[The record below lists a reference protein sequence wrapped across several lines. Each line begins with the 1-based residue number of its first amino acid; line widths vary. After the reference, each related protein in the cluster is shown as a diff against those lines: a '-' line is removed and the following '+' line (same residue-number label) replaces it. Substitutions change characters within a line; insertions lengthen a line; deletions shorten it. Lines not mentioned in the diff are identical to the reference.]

1 MKDDIAEV
9 LSGTRRWSVVQS
21 DVIEFLS
28 SLPDDSVDLL
38 FTSPPYEKARE
49 YGELKF
55 NLSGQDWVDWMV
67 RVVEAA
73 APKVKGLIA
82 VNCEG
87 QTKDYRYSCTPFLL
101 IADLHRKGFNLR
113 KPIAW
118 ERDGIPG
125 SGGPDWLANRWEPI
139 ICVTMSG
146 RLPWSDNA
154 ACGEPCR
161 YGAGGPPSHRTVTGD
176 RVNAQT
182 TTRKNRGKVEP
193 QVAAAIAGE
202 LELPPGSRLQRLP
215 QKDGTMRTKLYRPPE
230 RANPGNVLEFITGGG
245 HMGHALA
252 SENEAPFPLELV
264 AFFVKSFCPPG
275 GVVCDPFSGSGS
287 SLHGAVENGRRF
299 IGCDL
304 RESQVK
310 LSARRIATVTP
321 VLFTETE

>member
-1 MKDDIAEV
+1 MKDNIAEV
-9 LSGTRRWSVVQS
+9 LAGNRRWAVVQS

-55 NLSGQDWVDWMV
+55 NLSGQAWVDWMV

-101 IADLHRKGFNLR
+101 IADLHRKGFHLR
-113 KPIAW
+113 KPVVY
-118 ERDGIPG
+118 RRNGIPG
-125 SGGPDWLANRWEPI
+125 SGGPDWLRNDWEPV
-139 ICVTMSG
+139 ICATRPG
-146 RLPWSDNA
+146 RLAWSDTV
-154 ACGEPCR
+154 ACGKPPIF
-161 YGAGGPPSHRTVTGD
+161 GPGGPMSNRTKSGY
-176 RVNAQT
+176 RVPGNK
-182 TTRKNRGKVEP
+182 RRP
-193 QVAAAIAGE
+193 D
-202 LELPPGSRLQRLP
+202 GSRRTDSVEFSKRVLSGYTLP
-215 QKDGTMRTKLYRPPE
+215 DI
-230 RANPGNVLEFITGGG
+230 ANPGNVVECGNAAHL
-245 HMGHALA
+245 GHALA
-252 SENEAPFPLELV
+252 HENEAPFPLKLPE
-264 AFFVKSFCPPG
+264 FFVKSFCPPD
-275 GVVCDPFSGSGS
+275 GVTCDPFSGSGTT
-287 SLHGAVENGRRF
+287 LQAAVENRRRF

-321 VLFTETE
+321 VLFTDAEDSL